1 MMDSTDVLQRWWID
15 GITDVLQRWWID
27 VDFQASHTIVI
38 LVGLS
43 ELMSRAAQRGAERRL
58 DSGGDGDLVG

>member
-15 GITDVLQRWWID
+15 
-27 VDFQASHTIVI
+27 
-38 LVGLS
+38 VGLS